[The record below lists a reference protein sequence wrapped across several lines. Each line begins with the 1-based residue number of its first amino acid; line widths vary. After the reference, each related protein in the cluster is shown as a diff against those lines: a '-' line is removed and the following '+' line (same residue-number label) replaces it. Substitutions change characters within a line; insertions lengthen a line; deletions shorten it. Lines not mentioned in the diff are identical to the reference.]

1 MRSADTR
8 LVTAAE
14 MAEIDR
20 KTSESYGI
28 PPAILMENA
37 GQNAWRELA
46 TRAFSSAA
54 GTVGIQAG
62 SPVIVFVAGRGN
74 NGGDALVMARHA
86 LVDGRATVCIVTLTR
101 EIGELASQQWAILDR
116 MGANRTVWQEE
127 PERCGEILDGA
138 DWIIDG
144 ISGTGLQGPL
154 HPEAADLVAH
164 INRAPANRLC
174 IDLPSGLREGIDQH
188 DSVVHGD
195 VTVVTGYL
203 KIMLYEAPARGFVGE
218 ISRVEPGFPPALLED
233 PDVVT
238 SRVQLMEPTLRHP
251 IPLRPEMHKG
261 DRGRVIVLGGMSG
274 AAGAAVLSASAAVA
288 AGAGMVRLLGSDD
301 AVAAALVRDPAIMAK
316 RLSPTIG
323 VEEHARWADIAVLG
337 PGWLSLT
344 DEELARWIDACD
356 RATTAMVID
365 ATALRVL
372 AERGDAWQRLEQ
384 TQVPVVLTPHLGEW
398 RGLTG
403 DEGSIQLLHRVEVP
417 RNVTVVVKSAVTAVR
432 WEDGAV
438 DVLDGRAA
446 ALATAGSGDVLSGLL
461 GGSLAR
467 IAGRRD
473 RLQEAIRWALTC
485 HLAAGRRATE
495 EGRIVSASELVG
507 EIASNGRREYR

>member
-1 MRSADTR
+1 
-8 LVTAAE
+8 
-14 MAEIDR
+14 
-20 KTSESYGI
+20 
-28 PPAILMENA
+28 
-37 GQNAWRELA
+37 
-46 TRAFSSAA
+46 
-54 GTVGIQAG
+54 
-62 SPVIVFVAGRGN
+62 
-74 NGGDALVMARHA
+74 
-86 LVDGRATVCIVTLTR
+86 
-101 EIGELASQQWAILDR
+101 
-116 MGANRTVWQEE
+116 
-127 PERCGEILDGA
+127 
-138 DWIIDG
+138 
-144 ISGTGLQGPL
+144 
-154 HPEAADLVAH
+154 
-164 INRAPANRLC
+164 
-174 IDLPSGLREGIDQH
+174 
-188 DSVVHGD
+188 
-195 VTVVTGYL
+195 
-203 KIMLYEAPARGFVGE
+203 
-218 ISRVEPGFPPALLED
+218 
-233 PDVVT
+233 
-238 SRVQLMEPTLRHP
+238 
-251 IPLRPEMHKG
+251 
-261 DRGRVIVLGGMSG
+261 VIVLGGMSG

-417 RNVTVVVKSAVTAVR
+417 RNVTVVVEIGGDR
-432 WEDGAV
+432 RQMGRRAV
-438 DVLDGRAA
+438 DVLRRSRCCSRYRRKRRRP
-446 ALATAGSGDVLSGLL
+446 LGLL